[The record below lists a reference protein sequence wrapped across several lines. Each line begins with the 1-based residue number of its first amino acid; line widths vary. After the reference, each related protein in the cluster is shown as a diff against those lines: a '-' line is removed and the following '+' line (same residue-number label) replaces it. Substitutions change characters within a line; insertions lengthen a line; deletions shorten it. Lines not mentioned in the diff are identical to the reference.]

1 MSDEGSTWK
10 NEFMQLFQNE
20 GQAPEASWLQ
30 ALVMLGMGVGGWV
43 EAECRRKEG
52 GKLRKQELSHGQSV
66 TL

>member
-1 MSDEGSTWK
+1 
-10 NEFMQLFQNE
+10 MQLFQNE